1 MFFKQNNLLL
11 DIDEKVDELK
21 HFKRRASDMISSV
34 KLLTEVDGEELV
46 IRQQMKIISMLNEEQ
61 KYEDLVENI
70 INLINYRNN
79 IKNEAKLPDI
89 DQQAKR
95 NLSINLADRYLED
108 LVTGISKSYL

>member
-1 MFFKQNNLLL
+1 
-11 DIDEKVDELK
+11 
-21 HFKRRASDMISSV
+21 MISSV